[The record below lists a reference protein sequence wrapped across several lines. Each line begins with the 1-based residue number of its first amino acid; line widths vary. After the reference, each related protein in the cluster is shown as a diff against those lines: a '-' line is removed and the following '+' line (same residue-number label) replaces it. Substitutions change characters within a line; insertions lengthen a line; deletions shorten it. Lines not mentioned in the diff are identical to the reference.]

1 MQHLLTSLQNSPL
14 FKSSF
19 CRARGLHVH
28 ATRRVSQ
35 QPWFVDPIRQAFDRP
50 ANSPHLANK
59 ELPSIPEDTPPILK
73 LLHSHLVQSPHLDT
87 NFLAIC
93 RATAPP
99 PGPPLPFRLPH
110 GRRNRGGT
118 YAGESAYDT
127 SGGLWDWT
135 AIAQVRLLLLG
146 FCLKCQHVPR

>member
-1 MQHLLTSLQNSPL
+1 MQRLSTSLQNSPL
-14 FKSSF
+14 FKSSLY
-19 CRARGLHVH
+19 RARGLQ

-35 QPWFVDPIRQAFDRP
+35 QPWFVDPVPQAFNRR
-50 ANSPHLANK
+50 ANLPHLANK
-59 ELPSIPEDTPPILK
+59 ELPPIPEDTPQILK
-73 LLHSHLVQSPHLDT
+73 LLHSHLMQSPHLDT

-99 PGPPLPFRLPH
+99 PGPPLPFPLPH

-135 AIAQVRLLLLG
+135 AIAQVRGL
-146 FCLKCQHVPR
+146 C